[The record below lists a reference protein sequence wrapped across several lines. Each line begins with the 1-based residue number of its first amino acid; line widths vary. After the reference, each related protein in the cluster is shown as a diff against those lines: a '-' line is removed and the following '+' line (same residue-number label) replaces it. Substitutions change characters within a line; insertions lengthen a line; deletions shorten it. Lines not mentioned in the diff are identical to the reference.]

1 MHEVFEATR
10 LTPRIVARESGYLD
24 WDTQP
29 SRFKHYPHFCFRYDR
44 EALGDLAWLL
54 DLRRVTDIAHMGGM
68 PYHRLNVPSAGN
80 LHPVELYVQIR
91 GIKGIISGIYHID
104 ALEERLVLLREIER
118 DGLETYVGMTQRFHG
133 MLFLISLVPFRSY
146 WKYGERSWRYCY
158 LDAGHQ
164 YGALGEMLHYYGHT
178 PTLLSQVERGELN
191 RLMGFDAEEFGCAI
205 VAVGEATLREAEPM
219 RTPLMRVAP
228 TDYSEG
234 IGNLK
239 TACSEVVSLGSE
251 AIPFSECI
259 TIATLPQMLGERRSA
274 REFLPV
280 PLPQDAVECFMN
292 ILGNQHL
299 LGVTAVMLRAEGY
312 DNGIY
317 RNGSVV
323 GSGFFAERMAELL
336 VSQRFISR
344 AAMVV
349 ALHTAMPDA
358 GAHFAA
364 GAVAQECYM
373 YAAQK
378 GVGCSGI
385 GAYYD
390 SALQEFL
397 RTDEAIVYL
406 LAIGVNP

>member
-1 MHEVFEATR
+1 MHELFDATR

-44 EALGDLAWLL
+44 DALGDLSWLL
-54 DLRRVTDIAHMGGM
+54 ELRCVTDIAHVSGM

-91 GIKGIISGIYHID
+91 GIKGVISGIYHID
-104 ALEERLVLLREIER
+104 ALEERLVLVREIER
-118 DGLETYVGMTQRFHG
+118 DGLEVHVGMMQRFHG

-146 WKYGERSWRYCY
+146 WKYGARSWRYCY

-164 YGALGEMLHYYGHT
+164 YGALSAMLRHYGHT
-178 PTLLSQVERGELN
+178 PTLLSHPDASELN
-191 RLMGFDAEEFGCAI
+191 RMMGFDAEEFCGGV

-239 TACSEVVSLGSE
+239 TACSEVVSLGNE

-259 TIATLPQMLGERRSA
+259 TISTLPALQKQRRSA

-292 ILGNQHL
+292 ILDQQR
-299 LGVTAVMLRAEGY
+299 LGVTTVMLRGEGY
-312 DNGIY
+312 VSGIH
-317 RNGSVV
+317 REGSVV
-323 GSGFFAERMAELL
+323 KEGLFFEKMVELL

-349 ALHTAMPDA
+349 ALHTRQPDA
-358 GAHFAA
+358 AAHFAA
-364 GAVAQECYM
+364 GALAQECCL
-373 YAAQK
+373 YATQINA
-378 GVGCSGI
+378 GCSGI

-397 RTDEAIVYL
+397 QMDEAIVYL